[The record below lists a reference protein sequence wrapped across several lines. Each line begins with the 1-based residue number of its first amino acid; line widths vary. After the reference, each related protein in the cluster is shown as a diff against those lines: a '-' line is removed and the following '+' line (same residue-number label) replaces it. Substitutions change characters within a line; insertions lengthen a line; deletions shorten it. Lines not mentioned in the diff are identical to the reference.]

1 MITAWASR
9 ATDSGERTW
18 PYGSD
23 PVPTGQN
30 DDLTSNRV
38 VINHFGQGLGLGA
51 TVPARTAVANAMP
64 SPDHVY
70 AHGVAIFGD
79 SGSGDQC
86 RRESTRGSRHHRG
99 TCWRHLRQRVR
110 RTDGPGAAGAART
123 TATPAHPDAANGATA
138 VTAVAS
144 ARPDRRGADVVLM
157 DPTAISRPS
166 TAAASQPLSPR
177 RRRPR
182 P

>member
-1 MITAWASR
+1 VITAWASR

-79 SGSGDQC
+79 SGSG
-86 RRESTRGSRHHRG
+86 
-99 TCWRHLRQRVR
+99 
-110 RTDGPGAAGAART
+110 
-123 TATPAHPDAANGATA
+123 
-138 VTAVAS
+138 
-144 ARPDRRGADVVLM
+144 
-157 DPTAISRPS
+157 AISADGRALGVLVTIGAHVGGIYDNGFVGPTGLAPQVQRAQQQLQLTLTLQ
-166 TAAASQPLSPR
+166 TAPLL
-177 RRRPR
+177 
-182 P
+182 